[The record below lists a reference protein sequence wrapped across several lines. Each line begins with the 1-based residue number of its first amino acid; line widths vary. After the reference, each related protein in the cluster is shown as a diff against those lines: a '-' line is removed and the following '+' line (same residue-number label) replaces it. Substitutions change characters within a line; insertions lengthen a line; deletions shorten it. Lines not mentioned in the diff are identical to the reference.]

1 MTTTTLAVLVPLLP
15 FLGAVAGL
23 LLGRTR
29 PRLRTPPRR
38 PAARSPPSALAVV
51 VAVRQGGDQAVDA
64 ATELT
69 PTGSVPIEL
78 ALHIDGFAAL
88 VAVLVGLVATCVQI
102 YSTGYLRD
110 DPRYPSYAALV
121 SLFTSAMLLVVYSG
135 DLMVLLVG
143 WEIMGICSY
152 FLVGHYWETPEARAA
167 SLKAFLVTKLGDV
180 PFLIG
185 LFALAADAGSF
196 RITSI
201 LGTVASGGLDH
212 PTLIALLLLAGV
224 AGKSAQFPLHTWL
237 PDAMAGPT
245 PVSALIHAATMVAA
259 GVYFVARLLPVFAA
273 SAAALVVL
281 AVMAAVTMVGSALAA
296 LAQDDIK
303 RVLAYSTI
311 GQLGYMTGALAVGDR
326 GAAVFHLLSHG
337 AFKALLFL
345 GGGRDHP
352 RRRHQLAGRHVPD
365 ERPARP
371 RPRRLLDDDRGAPR
385 ARRDPALQR
394 LLLQGGRP
402 RRRRARRHRPR
413 RGHPRRRRLDRP
425 RRRPGHRP
433 AHRRLRDPP
442 VAARLPRPGSRGP
455 RPRQAAHRHERR
467 AVGARR
473 PLARLRPRHRPRCPT
488 GSTDATSTPTLTT
501 SVLGTG
507 VALVG
512 GLVTYGAW
520 RHTTAMAARVPLGA
534 VAAHPDGDAGLVEAE
549 AIASHAP
556 AYGDMASAPDPAD
569 PGRLLLGPLHRHAAV
584 GFHLDAVYAALFV
597 RPVQAAATL
606 VRFLDREVVD
616 TYVRGAGAAPRW
628 LGAAVRRAQTGNVQT
643 YLERAARRLR
653 RPGGR
658 RRPRRHRGSVSR
670 RDRYQRVR
678 DAVPSRVHRRRPA
691 PRRRRRSAA
700 GPARA
705 DGEAPEQAVLRHG
718 VTVTG
723 AVLIA
728 AIVLALGFDHDHPSR
743 MQATTDISWIP
754 ALDVR
759 IHLGIDGISLPLL
772 VLTALLTFLCALYRY
787 FKMPTGP
794 SPKAFVALAP
804 RPRVRHPRHL
814 RRPRPAAVLPRLR
827 DGAHPDVLPHRPL
840 GR

>member
-15 FLGAVAGL
+15 FLGAAAGL
-23 LLGRTR
+23 LLGRTTPGFVR
-29 PRLRTPPRR
+29 P
-38 PAARSPPSALAVV
+38 LAVLPTLTAFV
-51 VAVRQGGDQAVDA
+51 LAVLVAVRQGGGRSIDA

-167 SLKAFLVTKLGDV
+167 SIKAFLVTKLGDV

-185 LFALAADAGSF
+185 IFALAVDAGSF
-196 RITSI
+196 RITTV
-201 LGTVASGGLDH
+201 LGAVASGGLHH

-259 GVYFVARLLPVFAA
+259 GVYFIARLLPVFAA
-273 SAAALVVL
+273 SSAALIVM
-281 AVMAAVTMVGSALAA
+281 AVMAAVTMLGSGLAA

-345 GGGRDHP
+345 AAGVIIHAAGTNSLAATSRMKGLRDRVPDAYWTMTVALLALAAIPPFSGFFTKEAVLGAAEHVATGHAEGIPGAAGWIVLVTGLLTALLTGAYAMRLWLRAFHGRGAEAPDHGKQPLAMNAVLWLLAVPSLAFGLAAGPLSDWFDGRD
-352 RRRHQLAGRHVPD
+352 L
-365 ERPARP
+365 
-371 RPRRLLDDDRGAPR
+371 
-385 ARRDPALQR
+385 
-394 LLLQGGRP
+394 
-402 RRRRARRHRPR
+402 
-413 RGHPRRRRLDRP
+413 
-425 RRRPGHRP
+425 
-433 AHRRLRDPP
+433 
-442 VAARLPRPGSRGP
+442 
-455 RPRQAAHRHERR
+455 
-467 AVGARR
+467 
-473 PLARLRPRHRPRCPT
+473 
-488 GSTDATSTPTLTT
+488 TPTLTT

-507 VALVG
+507 LALVG

-520 RHTTAMAARVPLGA
+520 KHTTALAARVPMGA
-534 VAAHPDGDAGLVEAE
+534 VAAHPEGDAAHVEAE

-556 AYGDMASAPDPAD
+556 AYGDVAAAPDPAD

-584 GFHLDAVYAALFV
+584 GFHLDALYTRLFV
-597 RPVQAAATL
+597 RPVQAGASL
-606 VRFLDREVVD
+606 VRFLDREVVE
-616 TYVRGAGAAPRW
+616 TYVHGAGAVPRL

-643 YLERAARRLR
+643 Y
-653 RPGGR
+653 
-658 RRPRRHRGSVSR
+658 VSALLAGT
-670 RDRYQRVR
+670 VVLTV
-678 DAVPSRVHRRRPA
+678 AV
-691 PRRRRRSAA
+691 
-700 GPARA
+700 
-705 DGEAPEQAVLRHG
+705 VL
-718 VTVTG
+718 VATG
-723 AVLIA
+723 A
-728 AIVLALGFDHDHPSR
+728 
-743 MQATTDISWIP
+743 
-754 ALDVR
+754 
-759 IHLGIDGISLPLL
+759 
-772 VLTALLTFLCALYRY
+772 
-787 FKMPTGP
+787 
-794 SPKAFVALAP
+794 
-804 RPRVRHPRHL
+804 
-814 RRPRPAAVLPRLR
+814 
-827 DGAHPDVLPHRPL
+827 
-840 GR
+840 